1 MLTAEARYAMARR
14 QTGGRLRAVL
24 FLVASLGVAG
34 LAVAMVFRVVRS
46 YQAELIE
53 ATAPE
58 ETIQVVRT
66 KHKLFPGVTIVAED
80 LEPVV
85 LPPDYIPDSV
95 LRQPEE
101 AIGRV
106 PRESILAKEFIRQ
119 ERLAD
124 PTAGLGLNAIIPR
137 GMRALSINISEGS
150 AVSGFL
156 NPGNYVDVVVT
167 LQPLD
172 GKPSETFTMMQA
184 VTVLAVNN
192 RLGDSA
198 NPDAGPGRPSVTLAV
213 TPEQAEK
220 LTHAFNQTRMVL
232 TLRNDID
239 VTNVNTNGAI
249 AEELLGGAN
258 GEKRINIKEWRER
271 TRQQQDG
278 SLIIIRGTNQ
288 QTSPVPAGQ

>member
-34 LAVAMVFRVVRS
+34 LAVAMVFNVVRS
-46 YQAELIE
+46 YQDELVKVSE
-53 ATAPE
+53 PE
-58 ETIQVVRT
+58 ETVQVIVA
-66 KHKLFPGVTIVAED
+66 KIKLYPGVTIVLED
-80 LEPVV
+80 LEHII
-85 LPPDYIPDSV
+85 LPPDYVPDSV
-95 LRQPEE
+95 LRQAEQ

-106 PRESILAKEFIRQ
+106 PRERILQREFIRE

-124 PTAGLGLNAIIPR
+124 PTAGVGLNAIIPR
-137 GMRALSINISEGS
+137 GMRALSINIAEGS

-167 LQPLD
+167 PPALD
-172 GKPSETFTMMQA
+172 GKPSQTFTMMQA
-184 VTVLAVNN
+184 VTVLAVNT
-192 RLGDSA
+192 RLGETTDSET
-198 NPDAGPGRPSVTLAV
+198 GPGRPSVTLAV

-220 LTHAFNQTRMVL
+220 LTHAFTQTRMIL

-239 VTNVNTNGAI
+239 VTNVIVNGAV
-249 AEELLGGAN
+249 ASDLLGGEN
-258 GEKRINIKEWRER
+258 GEKRIMIKDWRER

-288 QTSPVPAGQ
+288 TTSPVPAGQ

>member
-46 YQAELIE
+46 YQAELI
-53 ATAPE
+53 TVSQPE

-66 KHKLFPGVTIVAED
+66 KHKLYPGGTIVLED
-80 LEPVV
+80 LELVV
-85 LPPDYIPDSV
+85 LPPDYVPDSV
-95 LRQPEE
+95 LRQPEQ

-106 PRESILAKEFIRQ
+106 PRESILQTEFIRE

-124 PTAGLGLNAIIPR
+124 PRSGIGMTAIVPR

-156 NPGNYVDVVVT
+156 NPGNYVDVIVT
-167 LQPLD
+167 VQPID

-184 VTVLAVNN
+184 VTILAVNN
-192 RLGDSA
+192 RLGETADGE
-198 NPDAGPGRPSVTLAV
+198 AGPGRPSVTLAV
-213 TPEQAEK
+213 TPDQAEK

-249 AEELLGGAN
+249 AEEPLGGAN
-258 GEKRINIKEWRER
+258 GEKRINIKEWRAR

-278 SLIIIRGTNQ
+278 SLIIIRGTTQ

>member
-1 MLTAEARYAMARR
+1 MARR

-34 LAVAMVFRVVRS
+34 LAVAMVFHVVRS
-46 YQAELIE
+46 YQAELI
-53 ATAPE
+53 TVSQPE

-66 KHKLFPGVTIVAED
+66 KMKLYPGETIVLED

-85 LPPDYIPDSV
+85 LPPDYVPDSV
-95 LRQPEE
+95 LRQPEQ

-106 PRESILAKEFIRQ
+106 PRESILQKEFIRE

-167 LQPLD
+167 LQPIES
-172 GKPSETFTMMQA
+172 KPSETFTMMQA

-192 RLGDSA
+192 RLGDAASG
-198 NPDAGPGRPSVTLAV
+198 DAPGRPSVTLAV

-239 VTNVNTNGAI
+239 VTNVSTNGAI

-258 GEKRINIKEWRER
+258 GEKRINIKEWRAR

-278 SLIIIRGTNQ
+278 SLIIIRGTTQ